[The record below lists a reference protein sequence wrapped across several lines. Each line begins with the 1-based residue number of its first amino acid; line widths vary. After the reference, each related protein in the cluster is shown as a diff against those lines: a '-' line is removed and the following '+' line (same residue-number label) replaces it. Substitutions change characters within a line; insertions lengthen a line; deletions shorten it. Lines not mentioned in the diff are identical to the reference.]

1 MTKVKIKDGY
11 DVVIGGAGPCGCLL
25 AKDLS
30 KAGKKVLLIEQG
42 GKTLKGIGTA
52 MGMINGEHMVSDKGS
67 SWSLSIEGNGI
78 VVGKGI
84 GGGSYLYAGIA
95 ALPQFGPWKEVG
107 IDLEPYLE
115 LAKKE
120 S

>member
-30 KAGKKVLLIEQG
+30 KAGKKVLLIEQR

-52 MGMINGEHMVSDKGS
+52 TGMINGQHKVSDKGS
-67 SWSLSIEGNGI
+67 SWSLSIEGDGI
-78 VVGKGI
+78 LVVRGI
-84 GGGSYLYAGIA
+84 
-95 ALPQFGPWKEVG
+95 
-107 IDLEPYLE
+107 
-115 LAKKE
+115 
-120 S
+120 